1 MFKCEELFNVVQCL
15 QTSRSTPM
23 ERQTPSTRR
32 QILDLLKKRGGM
44 TAKDLGE
51 ALGITSM
58 AVRRHLSALERDD
71 LISATTVRRPM
82 GRPTYVYSLTDLA
95 DDLFPKNY
103 PQLMIGLLEDIKALD
118 GEEKIDALFERREER
133 LYAAYAPRMEGKD
146 LITRVQEV
154 TRIFDE
160 NGNLSECEPGDRNCD
175 CYRLTWH
182 NCAIHKISERFPQAC
197 AHEESLLSRL
207 LGADVTRTDH
217 QAKGDPCC
225 GYQIKAR

>member
-1 MFKCEELFNVVQCL
+1 
-15 QTSRSTPM
+15 M
-23 ERQTPSTRR
+23 ERQTSSTRR

-71 LISATTVRRPM
+71 LIAAATVRRPM
-82 GRPTYVYSLTDLA
+82 GRPTYVYSLTALA

-118 GEEKIDALFERREER
+118 GEEKIDQLFLRREER
-133 LYAAYAPRMEGKD
+133 LYAAYAPRMEGKT
-146 LITRVQEV
+146 LEERVVEV
-154 TRIFDE
+154 AHIFDE
-160 NGNLSECEPGDRNCD
+160 AGNLSECSPCTAGCF
-175 CYRLTWH
+175 RLTWH

-197 AHEESLLSRL
+197 NHEESLLKRL
-207 LGADVTRTDH
+207 LDADVIRTEH
-217 QAKGDPCC
+217 QAKGDPQCA
-225 GYQIKAR
+225 YQIKPRQ

>member
-1 MFKCEELFNVVQCL
+1 
-15 QTSRSTPM
+15 M

-82 GRPTYVYSLTDLA
+82 GRPTYVYSLTPLA

-103 PQLMIGLLEDIKALD
+103 PQLMIGLLDDIRALD
-118 GEEKIDALFERREER
+118 GDEKIDLLFQRREDR
-133 LYAAYAPRMEGKD
+133 LANAYTPRMEGRD
-146 LITRVQEV
+146 LEGRISEV
-154 TRIFDE
+154 ARIFDE
-160 NGNLSECEPGDRNCD
+160 NGNLSEWEHIDGA
-175 CYRLTWH
+175 YRLTWH
-182 NCAIHKISERFPQAC
+182 NCAIYRISQRCSQAC
-197 AHEESLLSRL
+197 LHEESLLRRL
-207 LGADVTRTDH
+207 LDADVTRTDH
-217 QAKGDPCC
+217 AAKGDSCC
-225 GYQIKAR
+225 SYVVRPRQ

>member
-1 MFKCEELFNVVQCL
+1 
-15 QTSRSTPM
+15 M

-71 LISATTVRRPM
+71 LISAATVRRPM
-82 GRPTYVYSLTDLA
+82 GRPTYVYSLTALA

-118 GEEKIDALFERREER
+118 GEEKIDQLFLRREER
-133 LYAAYAPRMEGKD
+133 LYAAYAPRMEGK
-146 LITRVQEV
+146 T
-154 TRIFDE
+154 
-160 NGNLSECEPGDRNCD
+160 
-175 CYRLTWH
+175 
-182 NCAIHKISERFPQAC
+182 
-197 AHEESLLSRL
+197 
-207 LGADVTRTDH
+207 
-217 QAKGDPCC
+217 
-225 GYQIKAR
+225 